1 MVRQTKYAQAARFMN
16 CIWESIMPDNLLEVK
31 DLNVYYDQSHIL
43 QGVDL
48 VVGTEP
54 VAIVGRNGMGK
65 TTLCKALM
73 GLVPIAKGN
82 ISFVG
87 THLFLPKPNQLAPLC
102 IAYVSQCRHVF

>member
-1 MVRQTKYAQAARFMN
+1 WPGACWVGCPVRLGLRTNLF
-16 CIWESIMPDNLLEVK
+16 CTLDLCWESIMPDNLLEVK

-73 GLVPIAKGN
+73 GLVPITKGN
-82 ISFVG
+82 ISFAG
-87 THLFLPKPNQLAPLC
+87 TQL
-102 IAYVSQCRHVF
+102 V